1 MNKKTLNALEYDKI
15 VHKLSLEASSDM
27 TRKLILEL
35 VPSTDPR
42 EIKEALRET
51 SEAKRLISFKGALPL
66 GNFYDIKDS
75 ISLAKKGGSLSI
87 LELMMIMYNIR
98 IVEEIKS
105 YLPKDLEDIDIL
117 SELVSLLEVFKN
129 FRLELEKSIENED
142 ELKDSASPALR
153 DIRRNIVRQKEAIKS
168 KINQIISSADNK
180 DVLQDSIVTIRDGRY
195 VVPVKQEHR
204 GRLRGIIHDQS
215 GSGATLFI
223 EPQII
228 VTMNNHLKDLMIEE
242 QKEISRIIKEL
253 SLKVG
258 EISTLLENNQKI
270 LLHLDFVMAKGKL
283 AYKNNFEE
291 PNISENGEIELKN
304 AYHPLIDK
312 ERAVASDIVL
322 GKKFSTLIVTGPNT
336 GGKTVTL
343 KTVGL
348 LSLMVQS
355 GLFISAQEGSRFPIY
370 TKIFADI
377 GDEQSIEQS
386 LSTFSSHMTNIVDI
400 IRNANINS
408 LVLLDELGAGTD
420 PTEGAAL
427 AISILDRLK
436 EQGCHII
443 ATTHYTELKK
453 YALKTEWIEN
463 ASMIFDVETLTPT
476 YKLEIGSPGKSNAFE
491 ISKKLGLE
499 DDIISRAKSM
509 INKEDLAFEEILES
523 IERDKKQA
531 EDEKEEAILL
541 NIQIKKLKA
550 EIEEKNKKEKEFR
563 ENLLKKAREEARN
576 IVKEA
581 EKTAKEVQEELKEL
595 IKIESL
601 GERTKKLEE
610 SKRKLKDSAGKYR
623 EKFIVEINNSPIDI
637 NDVKVGDRVKVVTL
651 NQNGEILSLPDS
663 KGNILV
669 QIGNIKMKC
678 KAKDLK
684 LISEGR
690 LKELKKKTAKANYGS
705 LYKGKRMSISQS
717 INVQGEILD
726 DAICKIEKYL
736 DDAILSGL
744 KEVTII
750 HGRGEGVLQK
760 GIHKFL
766 QDNKQIE
773 AFNFGNYNEG
783 GTGVTIVKFKI

>member
-1 MNKKTLNALEYDKI
+1 MNKKTLSVLEYDKI
-15 VHKLSLEASSDM
+15 VHKLSLEAGSDM

-51 SEAKRLISFKGALPL
+51 AEAKRLISFKGALPL
-66 GNFYDIKDS
+66 GNFYDIKDY
-75 ISLAKKGGSLSI
+75 ISLAKKGGSLAIS
-87 LELMMIMYNIR
+87 ELIKVMYNMR
-98 IVEEIKS
+98 IAEEVKA
-105 YLPKDLEDIDIL
+105 YLPRELENIDIL
-117 SELVSLLEVFKN
+117 SELVHLLEVFKS
-129 FRLELEKSIENED
+129 FRLELDRAIENED
-142 ELKDSASPALR
+142 SLKDTASSELR

-180 DVLQDSIVTIRDGRY
+180 EVLQDTLVTIRDGRY

-204 GRLRGIIHDQS
+204 GRVKGIIHDQS

-228 VTMNNHLKDLMIEE
+228 VNMNNQLKEFIVEE
-242 QKEISRIIKEL
+242 QREVVRIIKEL
-253 SLKVG
+253 SSRVG
-258 EISTLLENNQKI
+258 EIGELLDNNQKI

-283 AYKNNFEE
+283 AYKENLHE
-291 PNISENGEIELKN
+291 PNISQEGEIKLKG
-304 AYHPLIDK
+304 AYHPLIRK
-312 ERAVASDIVL
+312 EKAVASDILL
-322 GKKFSTLIVTGPNT
+322 GKTFSTLIVTGPNT

-348 LSLMVQS
+348 LSLMAQS
-355 GLFISAQEGSRFPIY
+355 GLFISAQEDSTLPVY
-370 TKIFADI
+370 NNIFADI

-386 LSTFSSHMTNIVDI
+386 LSTFSSHMTNIVSI
-400 IRNANINS
+400 IKKARYNS

-427 AISILDRLK
+427 AIAILDRLK

-463 ASMIFDVETLTPT
+463 ASMIFDVDTLSPT
-476 YKLEIGSPGKSNAFE
+476 YKLEIGLPGKSNAFE
-491 ISKKLGLE
+491 ISKKLGLDE
-499 DDIISRAKSM
+499 EIIIRSKRL
-509 INKEDLAFEEILES
+509 INKEDLAFEQVLDA

-531 EDEKEEAILL
+531 EEEKEEAILL

-550 EIEEKNKKEKEFR
+550 EIEEKDKKGKELR
-563 ENLLKKAREEARN
+563 ENLLKKAREEARS

-601 GERTKKLEE
+601 GERTKKLEN
-610 SKRKLKDSAGKYR
+610 SKRKLKDSAGRYR
-623 EKFIVEINNSPIDI
+623 EKFIVETNNVPIDI
-637 NDVKVGDRVKVVTL
+637 NEVKVGDRVKVVTL
-651 NQNGEILSLPDS
+651 NQNGEILALPDS
-663 KGNILV
+663 RGDILV
-669 QIGNIKMKC
+669 QIGNMKMKC

-684 LISEGR
+684 LIAEGR
-690 LKELKKKTAKANYGS
+690 TKELKKKTAKANYGS
-705 LYKGKRMSISQS
+705 LYKGKKMSISQN
-717 INVQGEILD
+717 INVQGENLD
-726 DAICKIEKYL
+726 DAICRIEKYL

-750 HGRGEGVLQK
+750 HGRGEGILQK
-760 GIHKFL
+760 GIHNFL
-766 QDNKQIE
+766 KGNRQIDS
-773 AFNFGNYNEG
+773 FSFGNYNEG
-783 GTGVTIVKFKI
+783 GTGVTLVKFK